1 MALVI
6 SKQEGRQAVRRLESI
21 KARLANIRKSAE
33 RSTEKMLRT
42 AETGGAAF
50 TMGVVQGKTG
60 GVEVMGVPIDL
71 GLGLTLNVLGYFGAA
86 GKMSDHLNNVGDGC
100 LAAYLTTV
108 GRGVGQN
115 WDQKK
120 ALGEK
125 SSGVSLSPDEIAAAA
140 AMGVRR

>member
-1 MALVI
+1 MVTI
-6 SKQEGRQAVRRLESI
+6 SKAEGRQAVKRLESF

-50 TMGVVQGKTG
+50 TMGVIQGKTG
-60 GVEVMGVPIDL
+60 GVEIVGVPIDL

-115 WDQKK
+115 WGQKGS
-120 ALGEK
+120 LSEK
-125 SSGVSLSPDEIAAAA
+125 SSGVSLTPEEIAQVAA
-140 AMGVRR
+140 RR

>member
-1 MALVI
+1 MVTI
-6 SKQEGRQAVRRLESI
+6 SKAEGKQAVKRLESF

-33 RSTEKMLRT
+33 KSTEKMLRT

-50 TMGVVQGKTG
+50 TMGVIQGKTG
-60 GVEVMGVPIDL
+60 GVEIVGVPVDL
-71 GLGLTLNVLGYFGAA
+71 GLGIALNVLGYFGAA

-115 WDQKK
+115 WEQKK
-120 ALGEK
+120 GLGEK
-125 SSGVSLSPDEIAAAA
+125 SSGMSLTPEELAQVARS
-140 AMGVRR
+140 R